1 MKKLHKIAAF
11 LMLLVNFQVSAF
23 LPFSSASNNGL
34 KNGID
39 QLTKYPSKTGPGVTW
54 GISGS
59 RQGKNQCK
67 KLKLRI

>member
-1 MKKLHKIAAF
+1 MKLIDESFIFIYCK
-11 LMLLVNFQVSAF
+11 
-23 LPFSSASNNGL
+23 
-34 KNGID
+34 D

>member
-1 MKKLHKIAAF
+1 MIMKWL
-11 LMLLVNFQVSAF
+11 
-23 LPFSSASNNGL
+23 
-34 KNGID
+34 ID